1 MKLISF
7 GLKAKIK
14 YGRTKPTPKD
24 KNIGNVIVEDCI
36 KAYPRAAPI
45 NGAVHGDATTTARTP
60 VFLP

>member
-24 KNIGNVIVEDCI
+24 KNIGNVNKKIVLRRIQE
-36 KAYPRAAPI
+36 P
-45 NGAVHGDATTTARTP
+45 
-60 VFLP
+60 LP